1 MFTFNDLSLLPTIYP
16 FREEPKDKAIPLHLV
31 STTQLASYFVSTY
44 GNTYIKR
51 SEDAYYIFRD
61 TCGYWVEIPKYR
73 RSNLETLIHEFLAT
87 HYINH
92 LRSQFKTILRGR
104 KETKETK
111 ILFAKTENSRF
122 VTLVKEAAHLVVNHI
137 DIEDVPTTD
146 FQPKAQNIHLL
157 SPTTNLAYVVTVD
170 STQENKIS
178 KRLAQPE
185 DHVLKDTCIP
195 LDYDPQDPPEAPTRT
210 NKEVFTKY
218 FPRENEL
225 EYVLTNIFG
234 MSMHGN
240 CKYKQPIMFAF
251 TGVGSNGKSTILN
264 ILSKTLSPLAD
275 NTINADL
282 IMQKKYGNSNY
293 AIGAYQLRNGCR
305 IAIPASDIT
314 SSKQYVWNQD
324 QIKMVTRM
332 EPITGS
338 DKYVAA
344 TRFTPQATI
353 MFSCNALPTLE
364 GQDMALLTRLEVIE
378 MSVIFKDT
386 PNPNLVSELIEQE
399 RLQLFH
405 FFLTHMLRYQEL
417 FNSRT
422 LQPSPFEASKQ
433 EYISSQEGMQV
444 DARVAT
450 YIKFYTEQLSY
461 MDNQFTTTTQLAEQI
476 NKLFHPL
483 TQSYTTPIDQDPD
496 SFATWKKLTPRV
508 LGKHLKKLN
517 LNHRTKPADP
527 KRGTTNPTKMYPM
540 RYLTDKEILQRLHLH
555 FMQRELLTISEIDE
569 ILANG
574 PKQQYTFD
582 DFFDKDAIEEIT
594 SKGPRSYSEDNIHEE
609 SIYDEHV
616 RDILYAD
623 FKRRFILYVSP
634 NNPEFAEDLLV

>member
-1 MFTFNDLSLLPTIYP
+1 MFTFNDHSLLPTLYP
-16 FREEPKDKAIPLHLV
+16 FREEPKNKAVPLHLV

-44 GNTYIKR
+44 GQQYIKR
-51 SEDAYYIFRD
+51 SEDAYYIFKD
-61 TCGYWVEIPKYR
+61 TGGYWVEIPKYR

-92 LRSQFKTILRGR
+92 LRTQFKTILRER

-111 ILFAKTENSRF
+111 ALFAKTENSRF
-122 VTLVKEAAHLVVNHI
+122 TTLVKEAAHLVVNHI
-137 DIEDVPTTD
+137 EIEDVPTTE
-146 FQPKAQNIHLL
+146 FQPKAQNINLL
-157 SPTTNLAYVVTVD
+157 SPTTDLAYILTID
-170 STQENKIS
+170 STQEKKIT
-178 KRLAQPE
+178 KRLAQSE

-195 LDYDPQDPPEAPTRT
+195 LDYDPDSPPPPPQRT
-210 NKEVFTKY
+210 IKEVFTKY
-218 FPRENEL
+218 FPKPDEL
-225 EYVLTNIFG
+225 SYVLTNIFG
-234 MSMHGN
+234 MAMHGN

-293 AIGAYQLRNGCR
+293 AIGAYQLRNGAR

-332 EPITGS
+332 EPISGS

-353 MFSCNALPTLE
+353 MFSCNSLPVLE

-378 MSVIFKDT
+378 MSVIFRGT
-386 PNPNLVSELIEQE
+386 PNPNLVTELIEQE

-405 FFLTHMLRYQEL
+405 FFITHMLKYQES

-422 LQPSPFEASKQ
+422 LQPNPFEASKQ

-444 DARVAT
+444 DARVST
-450 YIKFYTEQLSY
+450 YINFYTEQLSY
-461 MDNQFTTTTQLAEQI
+461 MENQFTTTSQLAEQI
-476 NKLFHPL
+476 NKLFAPL
-483 TQSYTTPIDQDPD
+483 TRTYTTPQDQDPD
-496 SFATWKKLTPRV
+496 TFATWNKLTPRT
-508 LGKHLKKLN
+508 LGKQLKKLN

-540 RYLTDKEILQRLHLH
+540 RYLSDKEILQRLYLH
-555 FMQRELLTISEIDE
+555 FMQKELITIGEIEEIRE
-569 ILANG
+569 NG
-574 PKQQYTFD
+574 AKQKSTLN
-582 DFFDKDAIEEIT
+582 DFFDDSTIAELT
-594 SKGPRSYSEDNIHEE
+594 QKGPRAYSEDAIHEE

-616 RDILYAD
+616 RNILYED
-623 FKRRFILYVSP
+623 FKRRFIAYVSP
-634 NNPEFAEDLLV
+634 NNPEFAEELIQ